1 MEKIRSAHPRQRGSR
16 RHFLK
21 SAAGLAATAF
31 SAPFIARISPA
42 LAAYPD
48 RAIKLLVP
56 FGPGGPVDVAARMMG
71 PPLSEMLGVPVVV
84 ENRPGAS
91 GSIGAGIAAR
101 SDPDGYTVLVTASSI
116 VTNPLLFTT
125 VPYNPET
132 DFSPVID
139 IADTPTAFG
148 VNPKI
153 GVRTLKEFVAAAKE
167 KANFSFSHPGFGTVS
182 HLTGELFKI
191 RSGINLAAVPH
202 NGGGPASQSL
212 LSGSV
217 ELCSAA
223 LPALQ
228 SLIQAGSVVGLGLT
242 SPKRW
247 VDIPN
252 LPTFEESG
260 FPEFSLANFTAF
272 FVPSKTPPEITDR
285 LYKSSLAVLD
295 RPGFREK
302 LRHVGLDVTAG
313 SPDSLKARIEREAKI
328 WREVAVGAGLK
339 PIEPK

>member
-1 MEKIRSAHPRQRGSR
+1 MALMQINPSR
-16 RHFLK
+16 RDRSRRNFLQ
-21 SAAGLAATAF
+21 SAAAVV
-31 SAPFIARISPA
+31 SALGAPLIARIGPA

-48 RAIKLLVP
+48 KPIRLLVP

-71 PPLSEMLGVPVVV
+71 PPLSALLGVSVVI

-91 GSIGAGIAAR
+91 GSLGAGIVAR
-101 SDPDGYTVLVTASSI
+101 SEADGYTVLVQASSI
-116 VTNPLLFTT
+116 VTNPLLFTS
-125 VPYNPET
+125 VPYNLET

-139 IADTPTAFG
+139 LADTPTAFA
-148 VNPKI
+148 VHPKL
-153 GVRTLKEFVAAAKE
+153 GVRTLTEFVAAARE
-167 KANFSFSHPGFGTVS
+167 KGNFSFSHPGFGTAS

-191 RSGINLAAVPH
+191 RTGINLAAVPH
-202 NGGGPASQSL
+202 NGGGPATQSL

-228 SLIQAGSVVGLGLT
+228 SLIQSGSVVGIGLT

-247 VDIPN
+247 ADVPN

-260 FPEFSLANFTAF
+260 FPEFSIANFTAF
-272 FVPSKTPPEITDR
+272 FVPAKTPPEVTER
-285 LYKSSLAVLD
+285 LYKASLTVLQT
-295 RPGFREK
+295 PGFREK
-302 LRHVGLDVTAG
+302 MLGVGLDITAG
-313 SPDSLKARIEREAKI
+313 SPAQLKARIERESKI
-328 WREVAVGAGLK
+328 WRDVATGAGLK